1 MRFNIVF
8 SLLMIFISQSVF
20 GQTNDYEQVIE
31 QWSGSCV
38 AIGNNIVATNYHVV
52 DNANN
57 LFVVGHN
64 GDKKTK
70 YRAEVLLTDKI
81 NDLAVMRI
89 TDERFSGFN
98 IKYGLNDIVSD
109 IGTSVFVLGYPLTT
123 TMGEDIK
130 LTTGVISS
138 KSGFQ
143 GNKSQYQI
151 SAPIQPGN
159 SGGPLFDDKGDLIG
173 IVSAK
178 HLGAENVGYAIK
190 LNYLRNLLDSS
201 MEPIPLNSK
210 NTISSLSLPNKI
222 KAISS
227 CVLMVLANTVT
238 TSSRNLQQEG
248 KDIKPETKR
257 GGEPNAIIAHK
268 YMVAGKEDL
277 AFEYYKKVDINRLD
291 KVELNE
297 YARCAYFTG
306 HFQDALNAAEE
317 GILLDPRKP
326 LFNRIAMFS
335 NYELKNYEEAK
346 SYIYKYFNETDNAT
360 ISEYDHYYAALIYQ
374 ALDDKAN
381 MYTQYD
387 KALELVNDSSMI
399 KRWDIQKAVSD
410 SYLKDQE
417 FDKAIKYYNDMLA
430 CKPNVNFD
438 DEEGLANIYSKW
450 GEADPAKKNE
460 YVKKAVEIF
469 RAAGQ
474 KYPIQEVYATYMAA
488 STINKIDDNMKQSLA
503 KPDYLKVIELLA
515 NKADRT
521 KGDNTMLKTAY
532 HYMMFNS
539 YINKN
544 VAGAKDYA
552 EKILVIDPEYKPA
565 LEIKNLK

>member
-1 MRFNIVF
+1 
-8 SLLMIFISQSVF
+8 MIFISQSVF

-346 SYIYKYFNETDNAT
+346 ATGHYVELDPTMSMEEAKKYADIMDVLYTDTWVDMEFFNNPAYKEKKEETLSKMMPYQINDEFTKDSKAIVFHDMPMHVGFE
-360 ISEYDHYYAALIYQ
+360 ISESVEQKNLEHILDQ
-374 ALDDKAN
+374 AENRRHAEKAV
-381 MYTQYD
+381 MYT
-387 KALELVNDSSMI
+387 L
-399 KRWDIQKAVSD
+399 
-410 SYLKDQE
+410 
-417 FDKAIKYYNDMLA
+417 
-430 CKPNVNFD
+430 
-438 DEEGLANIYSKW
+438 
-450 GEADPAKKNE
+450 
-460 YVKKAVEIF
+460 
-469 RAAGQ
+469 
-474 KYPIQEVYATYMAA
+474 
-488 STINKIDDNMKQSLA
+488 INS
-503 KPDYLKVIELLA
+503 
-515 NKADRT
+515 
-521 KGDNTMLKTAY
+521 
-532 HYMMFNS
+532 
-539 YINKN
+539 
-544 VAGAKDYA
+544 
-552 EKILVIDPEYKPA
+552 
-565 LEIKNLK
+565 

>member
-438 DEEGLANIYSKW
+438 DEESLANIYSKW

-474 KYPIQEVYATYMAA
+474 KYPIQQVYATYMAA

-515 NKADRT
+515 NKADRS
-521 KGDNTMLKTAY
+521 KGDDTMLKTAY

-552 EKILVIDPEYKPA
+552 EKILGIDPEYKPA